1 MYYSK
6 LPPSV
11 HTFTNVLLVDPML
24 ATGGS
29 VLMAIKV
36 PNYGIACSCSIVW
49 WRLTVF
55 GWISIMCL

>member
-6 LPPSV
+6 LPPKIATLDSV
-11 HTFTNVLLVDPML
+11 LVVDPML

-36 PNYGIACSCSIVW
+36 TNVNCPVCRILEESTNAFISCD
-49 WRLTVF
+49 F
-55 GWISIMCL
+55 

>member
-6 LPPSV
+6 LPPKVASLDSILV
-11 HTFTNVLLVDPML
+11 VDPML

-36 PNYGIACSCSIVW
+36 RNLVLPDAGKARSKAFMFWGY
-49 WRLTVF
+49 
-55 GWISIMCL
+55 